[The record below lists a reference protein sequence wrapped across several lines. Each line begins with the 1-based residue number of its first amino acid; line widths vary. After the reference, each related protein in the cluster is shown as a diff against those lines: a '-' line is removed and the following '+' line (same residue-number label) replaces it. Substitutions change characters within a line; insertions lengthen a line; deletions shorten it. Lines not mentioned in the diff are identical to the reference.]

1 MTEQQRKRA
10 APLSAIISLGVVV
23 FIGWFYFGGGL
34 QQQAGRDLSNIEK
47 QVASDAVKQYE
58 IAKRS
63 GTAMDACVHA
73 GLVAAA
79 YIQAKDE
86 PSYQHWKETEKSDC
100 RLAGVER

>member
-1 MTEQQRKRA
+1 MTEQQKKA
-10 APLSAIISLGVVV
+10 TPLGAIISIAVVL
-23 FIGWFYFGGGL
+23 FIAWYYFGGGL
-34 QQQAGRDLSNIEK
+34 EQQAGRDLSNIEK
-47 QVASDAVKQYE
+47 QVASDSVKQYE

-86 PSYQHWKETEKSDC
+86 PSYQHWKEIEKSDC
-100 RLAGVER
+100 RIAGVEH